1 LGGYYPVNYEIDDLE
16 ILREFEKKK
25 IKIALPVIKKNFKLK
40 FVKCSLKDPFII
52 NQYGIP
58 EPKKNKEIY
67 PDILLVPLVA
77 FDKKLNR
84 LGYGGGYYDRYIE
97 YIKKRK
103 KIIAIGLA
111 FDFQEYKSIPIT
123 KFDQK
128 LNYILTNKNIL
139 K

>member
-1 LGGYYPVNYEIDDLE
+1 M
-16 ILREFEKKK
+16 
-25 IKIALPVIKKNFKLK
+25 
-40 FVKCSLKDPFII
+40 
-52 NQYGIP
+52 
-58 EPKKNKEIY
+58 
-67 PDILLVPLVA
+67 VPLVA